1 MKKREAKKKTK
12 KRKKE
17 KKILNKTSSYDFTLP
32 SELIASSPA
41 IPRESSKLLIYNRAN
56 NSIQEDTFENIEKY
70 IPKDTTIFLNNTKVF
85 KAKFYAKKETGGKV
99 EILINK
105 PLGENKYNIF
115 VKGKVQENTILYANN
130 IKIQIIKL
138 LLDGTREAIFH
149 INKKPLSFI
158 ELIEELDKIGEIP
171 LPPYM
176 NKKADKNDE
185 INYQSVFAKEIGSVA
200 APTASFHFS
209 EELFKKIKNNHDCRY
224 LTLHIGAGTFKPV
237 NSEDIT
243 NHIMHSEYYEINKED
258 IKTIE
263 SNKKILCI
271 GTTSTRTIE
280 YYVRVKKIKGE
291 CNLFL
296 NPLNKPQ
303 RVDYLL
309 SNFHLP
315 KSTLIMLISSFI
327 GREKTLELYDFAIKN
342 KYRFFSYGDCMLIL

>member
-1 MKKREAKKKTK
+1 MMKIKTIMK
-12 KRKKE
+12 SRRKK
-17 KKILNKTSSYDFTLP
+17 ISSKTNSYDFTLP
-32 SELIASSPA
+32 SELIASYPA
-41 IPRESSKLLIYNRAN
+41 SPRESSKLLIYNRID
-56 NSIQEDTFENIEKY
+56 NSIKEDIFKNIEKY
-70 IPKDTTIFLNNTKVF
+70 LPKDITIFLNNTKVF
-85 KAKFYAKKETGGKV
+85 KAKFYAKKQTGGKV

-105 PLGENKYNIF
+105 SLGNNKYNIF
-115 VKGKVQENTILYANN
+115 IKGKVKEKTILYIDN
-130 IKIQIIKL
+130 IKIEVLKL
-138 LLDGTREAIFH
+138 LNDGTREAVFF
-149 INKKPLSFI
+149 INENPLYFND
-158 ELIEELDKIGEIP
+158 LIQKLDKLGEIP

-176 NKKADKNDE
+176 NKKANKNDE
-185 INYQSVFAKEIGSVA
+185 ISYQSVFAKEIGSVA

-209 EELFKKIKNNHDCRY
+209 DTLFKKIKANYDCRY

-237 NSEDIT
+237 NSKDIT
-243 NHIMHSEYYEINKED
+243 NHIMHSEYYEINKKD
-258 IKTIE
+258 IEIIN

-280 YYVRVKKIKGE
+280 YYARTKIRKGE
-291 CNLFL
+291 CDLFL